1 MFKVDIIGTGSTG
14 NAVVIDDKLLIDCGL
29 TFDKL
34 GDKVM
39 GVEHIFITHRHGDH
53 IKVPTLSKIYKDR
66 PWVLREGLHC
76 NSDVAEFIKLKNN
89 SRFKFEVPS
98 KNIFTEHGFHFDIEL
113 GGKKYHIET
122 FKLYHDVPNQ
132 GFVITNEDGET
143 LLFATDTNSM
153 ISAPRRKYDY
163 LVVEGNY
170 DEDKVV
176 EASLSDDDITAMR
189 AQRNLRHL
197 SVQSFE
203 NFVRA
208 HSKEDS
214 VIYQLHE
221 SDTFG
226 VSSEFGVNNN

>member
-1 MFKVDIIGTGSTG
+1 
-14 NAVVIDDKLLIDCGL
+14 
-29 TFDKL
+29 
-34 GDKVM
+34 
-39 GVEHIFITHRHGDH
+39 
-53 IKVPTLSKIYKDR
+53 
-66 PWVLREGLHC
+66 
-76 NSDVAEFIKLKNN
+76 
-89 SRFKFEVPS
+89 
-98 KNIFTEHGFHFDIEL
+98 
-113 GGKKYHIET
+113 
-122 FKLYHDVPNQ
+122 
-132 GFVITNEDGET
+132 
-143 LLFATDTNSM
+143 M
-153 ISAPRRKYDY
+153 ISAPHRKYDY

-176 EASLSDDDITAMR
+176 EASLSDDELTASR

-208 HSKEDS
+208 HSKENS

>member
-39 GVEHIFITHRHGDH
+39 GIEHIFITHRHGDH

-66 PWVLREGLHC
+66 PWVLL
-76 NSDVAEFIKLKNN
+76 
-89 SRFKFEVPS
+89 
-98 KNIFTEHGFHFDIEL
+98 
-113 GGKKYHIET
+113 ET